1 MTFDIDLIGKKN
13 KDTENDQIIYEA
25 IIKVQEEPIKSN
37 CA

>member
-1 MTFDIDLIGKKN
+1 MTFDIDLIEKN
-13 KDTENDQIIYEA
+13 KNTENDQIIYEA